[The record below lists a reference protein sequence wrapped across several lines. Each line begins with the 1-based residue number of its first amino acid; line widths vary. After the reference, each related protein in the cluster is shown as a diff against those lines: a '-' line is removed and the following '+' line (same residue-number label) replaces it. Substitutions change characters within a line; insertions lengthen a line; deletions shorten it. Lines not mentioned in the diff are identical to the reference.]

1 MSSLGAKSLFSKFG
15 VASTLGIRFKF
26 DVLKT
31 IFLFFPS
38 QGNTIIGKKKKR
50 ERERALKKSA
60 TGIKVMVAI

>member
-38 QGNTIIGKKKKR
+38 QGNTIIGKKKR
-50 ERERALKKSA
+50 EREKGHSKRVRL
-60 TGIKVMVAI
+60 G